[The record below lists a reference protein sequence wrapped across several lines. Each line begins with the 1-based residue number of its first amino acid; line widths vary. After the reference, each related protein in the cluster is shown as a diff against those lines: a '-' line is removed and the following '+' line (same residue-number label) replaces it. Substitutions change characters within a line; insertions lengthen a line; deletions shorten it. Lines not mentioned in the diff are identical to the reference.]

1 MTTAVRLVLMAGVAT
16 LVAAC
21 MAAPPEGSEARPV
34 AFEGAYAQGAAQVAH
49 GARLTDVLGCT
60 SCHGVALTGGSY
72 ADDPDGEL
80 VFASNLTRVLAGYT
94 DAQIEALLRTG
105 THPRRDALY
114 YMPAKSLQRLSDADM
129 GALIAYLRS
138 LEPQGR
144 DWPGPREGEGTQ
156 ALVAMGILSTSG
168 DAVEAYRLNPAP
180 GMGEQFALGRYVAS
194 VTCAECHGPDL
205 SGVDPGAPGLQHMDG
220 YSAAELDRLL
230 ADGVT
235 RGGDA
240 HGMMALV
247 ARRELSALTDA
258 ERAAVIAYV
267 EALAAA
273 K

>member
-1 MTTAVRLVLMAGVAT
+1 MTYSRLIFLAGAAA

-21 MAAPPEGSEARPV
+21 AAEVPQESAALPV
-34 AFEGAYAQGAAQVAH
+34 AFDGAYAEGAAQVAH

-60 SCHGVALTGGSY
+60 SCHGVALTGGNY
-72 ADDPDGEL
+72 ADDPDGEM
-80 VFASNLTRVLAGYT
+80 VFASNLTRSLSGWS
-94 DAQIEALLRTG
+94 DAEVEALLRTG
-105 THPRRDALY
+105 THPKRENLY

-144 DWPGPREGEGTQ
+144 DWPLPKQGEGTQ
-156 ALVAMGILSTSG
+156 ALVAMGILDTTA
-168 DAVEAYRLNPAP
+168 DAVAAYRAHPAP
-180 GMGEQFALGRYVAS
+180 GVGEEFALGRYVAS

-205 SGVDPGAPGLQHMDG
+205 SGVSPGAPGLERMDG

-230 ADGVT
+230 SDGVT
-235 RGGDA
+235 KGGDA

-258 ERAAVIAYV
+258 ERAAVVAYV
-267 EALAAA
+267 QALAAA